1 MSERQVTIGSKV
13 GLHAR
18 PASLF
23 AKAVKDA
30 GVPVQIAKDGKP
42 PVNAASLLSLL
53 TLGAEFGEQRHALR
67 RGRGRRGRARRARRD
82 ARARP
87 RRGVNSAIA
96 KFVPGRTCAPGLTML
111 PRAAQ
116 M

>member
-30 GVPVQIAKDGKP
+30 GVPVKIAKDGKP

-53 TLGAEFGEQRHALR
+53 TFGAEFGDEVTLSAEGEGAETALDELAEML
-67 RGRGRRGRARRARRD
+67 GRDLD
-82 ARARP
+82 AE
-87 RRGVNSAIA
+87 
-96 KFVPGRTCAPGLTML
+96 
-111 PRAAQ
+111 
-116 M
+116 

>member
-30 GVPVQIAKDGKP
+30 GVPVKIAKDGKP

-53 TLGAEFGEQRHALR
+53 TLGAEFGDEVTLSAEAETALDGLAEML
-67 RGRGRRGRARRARRD
+67 GRDLD
-82 ARARP
+82 AE
-87 RRGVNSAIA
+87 
-96 KFVPGRTCAPGLTML
+96 
-111 PRAAQ
+111 
-116 M
+116 

>member
-1 MSERQVTIGSKV
+1 VSERQVTIGSKV

-30 GVPVQIAKDGKP
+30 GVPVKIAKDGKP

-53 TLGAEFGEQRHALR
+53 TLGAEFGDEVTLSAEGEGAETALDGLAEML
-67 RGRGRRGRARRARRD
+67 GRDLD
-82 ARARP
+82 AE
-87 RRGVNSAIA
+87 
-96 KFVPGRTCAPGLTML
+96 
-111 PRAAQ
+111 
-116 M
+116 

>member
-23 AKAVKDA
+23 AKAVKNA
-30 GVPVQIAKDGKP
+30 GVPVQIAKDGQP

-53 TLGAEFGEQRHALR
+53 TLGAEFGENVTLYAEGEGAKAALDELAAML
-67 RGRGRRGRARRARRD
+67 GRD
-82 ARARP
+82 
-87 RRGVNSAIA
+87 
-96 KFVPGRTCAPGLTML
+96 LDED
-111 PRAAQ
+111 
-116 M
+116 

>member
-23 AKAVKDA
+23 AKAVKEV

-53 TLGAEFGEQRHALR
+53 TLGAEFGESVTLYAEGERAEAALDELAAML
-67 RGRGRRGRARRARRD
+67 GRD
-82 ARARP
+82 
-87 RRGVNSAIA
+87 
-96 KFVPGRTCAPGLTML
+96 LDEE
-111 PRAAQ
+111 
-116 M
+116 

>member
-30 GVPVQIAKDGKP
+30 GVPVQIAKNGKP
-42 PVNAASLLSLL
+42 PVNAASLLNLL
-53 TLGAEFGEQRHALR
+53 TLGAEFGEKVTLYAEGEGADGALDELAAML
-67 RGRGRRGRARRARRD
+67 GRELD
-82 ARARP
+82 ED
-87 RRGVNSAIA
+87 
-96 KFVPGRTCAPGLTML
+96 
-111 PRAAQ
+111 
-116 M
+116 

>member
-23 AKAVKDA
+23 AKAVKNA
-30 GVPVQIAKDGKP
+30 GVPVKIAKDGQP

-53 TLGAEFGEQRHALR
+53 TLGAEFGEKVTLSAEGEGADVALDEL
-67 RGRGRRGRARRARRD
+67 AA
-82 ARARP
+82 
-87 RRGVNSAIA
+87 
-96 KFVPGRTCAPGLTML
+96 ML
-111 PRAAQ
+111 GSELDDH
-116 M
+116 

>member
-23 AKAVKDA
+23 AKAVKNT
-30 GVPVQIAKDGKP
+30 GVPVKIAKNGQS

-53 TLGAEFGEQRHALR
+53 TLGAEFGEQVTLSAEGEGAETALDGLAEML
-67 RGRGRRGRARRARRD
+67 GRDLD
-82 ARARP
+82 AE
-87 RRGVNSAIA
+87 
-96 KFVPGRTCAPGLTML
+96 
-111 PRAAQ
+111 
-116 M
+116 

>member
-30 GVPVQIAKDGKP
+30 GVPVKIAKNGQP

-53 TLGAEFGEQRHALR
+53 TLGAEFGEQVTLSAEGDGCEAALDDLAAML
-67 RGRGRRGRARRARRD
+67 GRDLD
-82 ARARP
+82 AD
-87 RRGVNSAIA
+87 
-96 KFVPGRTCAPGLTML
+96 
-111 PRAAQ
+111 
-116 M
+116 

>member
-23 AKAVKDA
+23 AKAVKNA
-30 GVPVQIAKDGKP
+30 GVPVQIAKDGQP

-53 TLGAEFGEQRHALR
+53 TLGAEFGENVTLYAEGQGAEAAL
-67 RGRGRRGRARRARRD
+67 D
-82 ARARP
+82 EL
-87 RRGVNSAIA
+87 
-96 KFVPGRTCAPGLTML
+96 TTML
-111 PRAAQ
+111 GRDLDED
-116 M
+116 